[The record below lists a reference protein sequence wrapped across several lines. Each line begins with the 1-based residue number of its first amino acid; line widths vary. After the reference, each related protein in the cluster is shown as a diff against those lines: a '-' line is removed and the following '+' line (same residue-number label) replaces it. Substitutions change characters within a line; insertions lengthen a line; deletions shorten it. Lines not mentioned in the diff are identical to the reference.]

1 MQIDTSLSTVPKPS
15 NLSWIF
21 SLIIVWIVIVSGVGF
36 FVSNSITS
44 KTLDTNR
51 NTLAT
56 LDAEITKLSQD
67 RQVMITKIIQWNTIR
82 PSLDIKGLIASF
94 KDAAIKSNVR
104 LQWFSVVND
113 TISTNLI
120 STSGDPEGHSDA
132 AATIIKMMREY
143 ASGQKAFG
151 LEPILTISGEPSRR
165 VTSIQL
171 KVVSRILQ

>member
-21 SLIIVWIVIVSGVGF
+21 SLIIVWVVIVSGVGLF
-36 FVSNSITS
+36 ITNSITS

-51 NTLAT
+51 NTLAA
-56 LDAEITKLSQD
+56 LDTEITKLSQD

-120 STSGDPEGHSDA
+120 STSGDSEGHSDA

-143 ASGQKAFG
+143 ANGQKTFG
-151 LEPILTISGEPSRR
+151 LEPILNISGEPSRR
-165 VTSIQL
+165 MTSIQL
-171 KVVSRILQ
+171 KVVSHILR